1 MPVLVSCIDM
11 FIALNVCGN
20 LLLFFSAA
28 LTLLLVLVVVAAV
41 VVIYDANDTQAG
53 RQAGCRGAQRL
64 LS

>member
-28 LTLLLVLVVVAAV
+28 LTLLLVLVVVAV
-41 VVIYDANDTQAG
+41 VVIYDANDTQAVVARSG
-53 RQAGCRGAQRL
+53 SCLDGY
-64 LS
+64 